1 MIHVLSG
8 KGITDVAGV
17 IRVSYPANSTLV
29 ITGTSSGKQFAKDIN
44 TTSSAKAYIFL
55 APIGDASYTL
65 TATNTA
71 GETVSKQV
79 YVAKDQVQ
87 SVTLAYFSATIK
99 VTYPAKSSCVI
110 KNSSGTQV
118 AGDTNTGTAAK
129 TWTATVGASGTYTI
143 TATATDGSGKSK
155 STTVSITTDGQTA
168 SATLTYELILFD
180 GTDNTSA
187 TGGWTFGEWASGGSE
202 FSDATISNNQ
212 IVYSQSSYGG
222 IFTKKQIDVT
232 DYKTLY
238 CECTITGYLEYANS
252 FGISKSTNQA
262 IVDSGMDMNSK
273 FVARKA
279 LAAGTYT
286 GSNALSVD
294 ISNVSGNCSLGF
306 GVFCSSTLTIKI
318 NKVWLV

>member
-1 MIHVLSG
+1 MIYVLSG
-8 KGITDVAGV
+8 GAKAAGV

-29 ITGTSSGKQFAKDIN
+29 ITGASSGKQFAKDTN

-99 VTYPAKSSCVI
+99 VTYPAKSTCVI

-118 AGDTNTGTAAK
+118 DSDTNTGTTAK
-129 TWTATVGASGTYTI
+129 TWTATVSASGTYTI

-155 STTVSITTDGQTA
+155 STTVSITTDGQAA

-180 GTDNTSA
+180 GTDNTDV
-187 TGGWTFGEWASGGSE
+187 TGGWTFGNNPGSAVT
-202 FSDATISNNQ
+202 FSDATISNKQ
-212 IVYSQSSYGG
+212 IVYSESYYGG

-232 DYKTLY
+232 NYKTLY
-238 CECTITGYLEYANS
+238 CECAITGYLEYANS
-252 FGISKSTNQA
+252 FGVSKSTNQA
-262 IVDSGMDMNSK
+262 IMDSGMDMNSK
-273 FVARKA
+273 FVAKKA

>member
-8 KGITDVAGV
+8 GGSTNVAGV

-29 ITGTSSGKQFAKDIN
+29 VKGTSSGKQFAKDTN

-55 APIGDASYTL
+55 APIGNASYTL
-65 TATNTA
+65 TATNAA
-71 GETVSKQV
+71 GKTVSKKI

-87 SVTLAYFSATIK
+87 SAV
-99 VTYPAKSSCVI
+99 
-110 KNSSGTQV
+110 
-118 AGDTNTGTAAK
+118 
-129 TWTATVGASGTYTI
+129 
-143 TATATDGSGKSK
+143 
-155 STTVSITTDGQTA
+155 
-168 SATLTYELILFD
+168 LTYELILFD
-180 GTDNTSA
+180 DTDNTSA

-212 IVYSQSSYGG
+212 IVYSQSGYGG

-238 CECTITGYLEYANS
+238 CECTITGYLEYAKS
-252 FGISKSTNQA
+252 FGVSKHTNKESL
-262 IVDSGMDMNSK
+262 DSNGSMDSM

-279 LAAGTYT
+279 LAAGTYA

-306 GVFCSSTLTIKI
+306 GVFCSLTLEIKI